1 MAQKAKSSL
10 SPWYALHASLSMQAE
25 MFPGLAIQL
34 GSVFSEKDLYGG
46 NSCLN
51 YISAL
56 GKMVSSVPLQ
66 GQLWGNI
73 CYSSLSLAN
82 RKSD

>member
-1 MAQKAKSSL
+1 MAQKAKSPA
-10 SPWYALHASLSMQAE
+10 SPGTYSRLCYRCRQECFQAV
-25 MFPGLAIQL
+25 
-34 GSVFSEKDLYGG
+34 GSVFSEKDLYGES
-46 NSCLN
+46 SCLN

-56 GKMVSSVPLQ
+56 GKMVPSVPLQ

-73 CYSSLSLAN
+73 CYPSLSLAN